1 VKRLAQIAYSDL
13 PETQRWRY
21 MLEDFAHSI
30 NHPSLHHQ
38 FQAKGVT
45 SIEAALQEGEAYLQ
59 AQRLYETPQQV
70 TRLQGRAPAT
80 TISASLDVATDR
92 LITMITWAMA
102 ALSNIR
108 PPATPPET
116 SRQTNYS

>member
-1 VKRLAQIAYSDL
+1 
-13 PETQRWRY
+13 

-30 NHPSLHHQ
+30 NRPCLHHQ

-59 AQRLYETPQQV
+59 AQWLYETHQQV
-70 TRLQGRAPAT
+70 TRLQGRALAT

-108 PPATPPET
+108 PSATPP
-116 SRQTNYS
+116 RNLQTNQQ